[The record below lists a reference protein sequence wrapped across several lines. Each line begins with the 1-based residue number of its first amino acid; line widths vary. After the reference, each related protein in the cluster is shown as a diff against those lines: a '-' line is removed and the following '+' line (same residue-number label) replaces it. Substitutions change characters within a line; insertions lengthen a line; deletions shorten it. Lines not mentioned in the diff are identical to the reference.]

1 MGKKSW
7 ASADQLQWLNSKLP
21 HFCTA
26 RATKGGAEFL
36 HTTYAEFTTQ
46 WPVPPPTPKE
56 IADTSGNLEL
66 AATNK
71 MKACENVSP
80 FANISYSR
88 YINLLDVTANP
99 N

>member
-56 IADTSGNLEL
+56 IAETHGNLEL
-66 AATNK
+66 TTTNK
-71 MKACENVSP
+71 TKACENVSP
-80 FANISYSR
+80 LAILGILTYR
-88 YINLLDVTANP
+88 MLQRI
-99 N
+99 